1 MTDYYSDL
9 RVEIR
14 DLTDDAVEDS
24 LDDVLMDMDLELN
37 VDPKFK
43 KNIAYIKK
51 KIIDK
56 RAKICENCTNNN
68 FKHCIIRYCN
78 NERRYPSGLESGNE
92 GFCMCSDR
100 KKIRLLQT
108 GKCKEYKSNDE
119 AELQF
124 AALGIN

>member
-9 RVEIR
+9 QVEIR
-14 DLTDDAVEDS
+14 DLTDDAVEDM
-24 LDDVLMDMDLELN
+24 LFDDVLKDLDLN
-37 VDPKFK
+37 EDSKFK
-43 KNIAYIKK
+43 KNIAYIKR

-56 RAKICENCTNNN
+56 RAKICESCTNNN
-68 FKHCIIRYCN
+68 FRHCIIRYCDN
-78 NERRYPSGLESGNE
+78 MRRYPRGPESGNE

-119 AELQF
+119 AEIQF
-124 AALGIN
+124 ASLGIN